1 MCDAKGHVRFT
12 PNNDRESGFPQEV
25 TRCDTPVADRFG
37 VDSHWV
43 FPVERSLV
51 QFDGRRRTPMINPI
65 KRYHPERHYMRGPGP
80 KWLEKHS
87 GGIDRIGPV
96 MDDHRGH
103 LLRGFLQLFL
113 PALRGR
119 RDWP

>member
-1 MCDAKGHVRFT
+1 
-12 PNNDRESGFPQEV
+12 
-25 TRCDTPVADRFG
+25 
-37 VDSHWV
+37 
-43 FPVERSLV
+43 
-51 QFDGRRRTPMINPI
+51 MIKPI

-119 RDWP
+119 RDSP